1 MRSRR
6 GSTVPCKRKSNVST
20 YYDENELDD
29 EVNLQSGVLGR
40 LFNLLKRYKLTMILS
55 ILSIAVVSWLDSYFA
70 ILNKR
75 IIDEGI
81 IANDVT
87 ALVRVFYHY
96 GIIVMGQVVAF
107 FVMMF
112 NVGVQG
118 ERMRYDLRKNLFN
131 QLQKLSLS
139 YFSKTPIGWIM
150 SRVTSDTE
158 KMGELLTWGIVDTIS
173 ALANIAFSVYFM
185 LQLNTQL
192 ALIVILSLPL
202 MIFVSFK
209 FRVKIYYHYRRSR
222 KANSKMTASLNENIT
237 GVRVVKA
244 LLREDK
250 NLENFKVLSTDM
262 FRESHRAGFLSA
274 LYLPTIQTISAI
286 SLVLVLWR
294 GGNMIGNTLITVGT
308 LQAFISYIMH
318 ILWPI
323 QDLARVYA
331 EMQNAVASSERVFSL
346 LETEPDIRN
355 RQNLVPIETLVGE
368 VEFDNVSFHYDDDEP
383 VIQNLSFRIP
393 QGQNVALVGTTG
405 GGKTTIVNLLCRFY
419 EPTSGTIRI
428 AGNDYLDYSLDDIQ
442 SRIGVVLQIPHL
454 FSGSIRD
461 NLRYGRLDAT
471 DEEIEHAAKL
481 AGAHDFIVKFEKG
494 YDSDVGEGGNQLSV
508 GQKQLISIAR
518 ALLSEPDIFVMDEAT
533 SSVDTLTEA
542 LIQKGMH
549 QLMTGRTSFIIAHRL
564 STIKS
569 ADQIFVIE
577 DGQIAESGNHR
588 SLIQQRG
595 IYYNL
600 YTKQFRQDLET
611 QYDPFAAPG
620 AETSPA

>member
-1 MRSRR
+1 
-6 GSTVPCKRKSNVST
+6 VST

-262 FRESHRAGFLSA
+262 FR
-274 LYLPTIQTISAI
+274 
-286 SLVLVLWR
+286 
-294 GGNMIGNTLITVGT
+294 
-308 LQAFISYIMH
+308 
-318 ILWPI
+318 
-323 QDLARVYA
+323 
-331 EMQNAVASSERVFSL
+331 
-346 LETEPDIRN
+346 
-355 RQNLVPIETLVGE
+355 
-368 VEFDNVSFHYDDDEP
+368 
-383 VIQNLSFRIP
+383 
-393 QGQNVALVGTTG
+393 
-405 GGKTTIVNLLCRFY
+405 
-419 EPTSGTIRI
+419 
-428 AGNDYLDYSLDDIQ
+428 
-442 SRIGVVLQIPHL
+442 
-454 FSGSIRD
+454 
-461 NLRYGRLDAT
+461 
-471 DEEIEHAAKL
+471 
-481 AGAHDFIVKFEKG
+481 
-494 YDSDVGEGGNQLSV
+494 
-508 GQKQLISIAR
+508 
-518 ALLSEPDIFVMDEAT
+518 
-533 SSVDTLTEA
+533 
-542 LIQKGMH
+542 
-549 QLMTGRTSFIIAHRL
+549 
-564 STIKS
+564 
-569 ADQIFVIE
+569 
-577 DGQIAESGNHR
+577 
-588 SLIQQRG
+588 
-595 IYYNL
+595 
-600 YTKQFRQDLET
+600 
-611 QYDPFAAPG
+611 
-620 AETSPA
+620 

>member
-1 MRSRR
+1 M
-6 GSTVPCKRKSNVST
+6 ST

-294 GGNMIGNTLITVGT
+294 GGNMIGNALITVGT

>member
-1 MRSRR
+1 M
-6 GSTVPCKRKSNVST
+6 ST

-262 FRESHRAGFLSA
+262 FR
-274 LYLPTIQTISAI
+274 
-286 SLVLVLWR
+286 
-294 GGNMIGNTLITVGT
+294 
-308 LQAFISYIMH
+308 
-318 ILWPI
+318 
-323 QDLARVYA
+323 
-331 EMQNAVASSERVFSL
+331 
-346 LETEPDIRN
+346 
-355 RQNLVPIETLVGE
+355 
-368 VEFDNVSFHYDDDEP
+368 
-383 VIQNLSFRIP
+383 
-393 QGQNVALVGTTG
+393 
-405 GGKTTIVNLLCRFY
+405 
-419 EPTSGTIRI
+419 
-428 AGNDYLDYSLDDIQ
+428 
-442 SRIGVVLQIPHL
+442 
-454 FSGSIRD
+454 
-461 NLRYGRLDAT
+461 
-471 DEEIEHAAKL
+471 
-481 AGAHDFIVKFEKG
+481 
-494 YDSDVGEGGNQLSV
+494 
-508 GQKQLISIAR
+508 
-518 ALLSEPDIFVMDEAT
+518 
-533 SSVDTLTEA
+533 
-542 LIQKGMH
+542 
-549 QLMTGRTSFIIAHRL
+549 
-564 STIKS
+564 
-569 ADQIFVIE
+569 
-577 DGQIAESGNHR
+577 
-588 SLIQQRG
+588 
-595 IYYNL
+595 
-600 YTKQFRQDLET
+600 
-611 QYDPFAAPG
+611 
-620 AETSPA
+620 